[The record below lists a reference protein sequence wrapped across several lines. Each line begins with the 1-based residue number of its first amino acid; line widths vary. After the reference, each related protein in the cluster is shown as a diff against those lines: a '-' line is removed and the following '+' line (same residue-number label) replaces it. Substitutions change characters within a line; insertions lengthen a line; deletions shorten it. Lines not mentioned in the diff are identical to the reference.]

1 MATKENTVEEMNR
14 EETFTFVDEPV
25 KDQYKGPMVD
35 VFIPK
40 LEEAGNGLK
49 ADQYE
54 HVTIANEMKETCY
67 KVLRGERVEVPIPVF
82 LALKERYPNL

>member
-1 MATKENTVEEMNR
+1 MAKKDFLSESGDLTTAVVKTEKKYDGPYVQVFLPELDNSGEEGMQ
-14 EETFTFVDEPV
+14 V
-25 KDQYKGPMVD
+25 
-35 VFIPK
+35 
-40 LEEAGNGLK
+40 
-49 ADQYE
+49 DQYE